1 MRKLFVIILGMMQSF
16 RLSALPNDLPDI
28 EMVAVDG
35 GTFTMGLDTNEAGH
49 AYETPK
55 HEVTLNAYQIG
66 KYEVTQE
73 LWEAVMGNN
82 PSIFKGSDLPV
93 ENISWNDIQ
102 LFIKKLNKLSGKHY
116 RLPTEAEW
124 EFAARGGNK
133 SKGYVYIGG
142 NEIDNTAWHCGNS
155 DKCSHAVGSSGANEL
170 GIFDMAGNVSE
181 WTQDWYGHYSDK
193 PQKNPKG
200 AKSSDIGKIFRGGN
214 YANLLNYNKPACRF
228 VSNPN
233 FKSPTIGFRLAE

>member
-1 MRKLFVIILGMMQSF
+1 MRKLVFIIFSMIHSLILF
-16 RLSALPNDLPDI
+16 ALPNDLLDI
-28 EMVAVDG
+28 EMVVVKG
-35 GTFTMGLDTNEAGH
+35 GTFTMGFDVNEAEH

-55 HEVTLNAYQIG
+55 HEVTLRDYKIG
-66 KYEVTQE
+66 KFEVTQA
-73 LWEAVMGNN
+73 LWEAVMGDN
-82 PSIFKGSDLPV
+82 PSVFKGPELPV
-93 ENISWNDIQ
+93 ENVSWYDIEA
-102 LFIKKLNKLSGKHY
+102 FIKRLNKLTGKHY

-124 EFAARGGNK
+124 EFASRGGNK

-142 NEIDNTAWHCGNS
+142 NEIDTAAWHFGNS
-155 DKCSHAVGSSGANEL
+155 DKCTHAVGSSGANEL

-200 AKSSDIGKIFRGGN
+200 AKSSDIGKILRGGN

-228 VSNPN
+228 VSTPN